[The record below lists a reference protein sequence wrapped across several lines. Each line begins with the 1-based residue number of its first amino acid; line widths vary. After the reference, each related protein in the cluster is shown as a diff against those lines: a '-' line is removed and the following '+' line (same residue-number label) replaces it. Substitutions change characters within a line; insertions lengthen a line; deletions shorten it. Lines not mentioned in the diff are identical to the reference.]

1 MRLQSDFALAHDP
14 RTACTWQGFVN
25 QQTNMANAFAA
36 AMAKLS
42 VVGQNSANFV
52 DCSEV
57 VPATTP
63 QTKAAFFPATKSKN
77 DLQLACNAPFPN
89 LATAPG
95 ATQTIIPHCPDNEA
109 TC

>member
-1 MRLQSDFALAHDP
+1 
-14 RTACTWQGFVN
+14 
-25 QQTNMANAFAA
+25 MADAFAA

-42 VVGQNSANFV
+42 VVGQNTAHFV

-57 VPATTP
+57 VPATKP
-63 QTKAAFFPATKSKN
+63 QNAPAFFPATKSRR
-77 DLQLACNAPFPN
+77 DLQLACPAPFPN